1 MTYRIALLE
10 SDEGFSVS
18 VPGLPGCLSQGRTRE
33 EALENIRSAIQE
45 YLEVRDEILREPGVQ
60 LARSYDLIVGKLAGI
75 PHL

>member
-1 MTYRIALLE
+1 MTYRVALLQ

-45 YLEVRDEILREPGVQ
+45 YLEVRDEIFLEPGVQ
-60 LARSYDLIVGKLAGI
+60 AAEVTV
-75 PHL
+75 

>member
-1 MTYRIALLE
+1 MTYRVALLE

-33 EALENIRSAIQE
+33 EALDNIRSAIQE

-60 LARSYDLIVGKLAGI
+60 LAEGQTGRDSAPQSDSRI
-75 PHL
+75 

>member
-1 MTYRIALLE
+1 MTYRVALLE

-33 EALENIRSAIQE
+33 EALDNIRSAIQE

-60 LARSYDLIVGKLAGI
+60 LAEVTI
-75 PHL
+75 

>member
-1 MTYRIALLE
+1 MTYRVALLE

-45 YLEVRDEILREPGVQ
+45 YLEVRDEMLLEPGVQ
-60 LARSYDLIVGKLAGI
+60 LEEVTI
-75 PHL
+75 